1 MSYRK
6 RRDFTAP
13 FFIFVIDF
21 KICQFYQKIIDKLL
35 TAVKNRDIFK
45 LISVKTW
52 DFSVRVISYNGI
64 ARINLNSIK
73 VNFILPILKP
83 ILNFITRRKNK

>member
-45 LISVKTW
+45 LVSVNT
-52 DFSVRVISYNGI
+52 
-64 ARINLNSIK
+64 
-73 VNFILPILKP
+73 
-83 ILNFITRRKNK
+83 